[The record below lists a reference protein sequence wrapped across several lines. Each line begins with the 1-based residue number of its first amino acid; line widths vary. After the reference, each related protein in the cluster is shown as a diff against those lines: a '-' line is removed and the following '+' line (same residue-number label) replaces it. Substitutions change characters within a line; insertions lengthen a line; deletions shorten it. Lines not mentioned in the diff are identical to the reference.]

1 LHPESVTKIHT
12 QAQNEKEV
20 QTNFNLG
27 EEQIKSDAFLGAIKN
42 RLAKAK
48 RKNEKFNLHPKSVTK
63 IHIQAQN
70 EREAQTN
77 FNLGEEQIKNEAFLG
92 AIKNRLAKAKR
103 TNETIQNLN
112 FKQWTSLRNSIL
124 KETEIWKN
132 CVKHREWGPNQI
144 GPTFDCDEYGLPKKL
159 EGTKQ
164 PTWVHNR
171 RAFLK
176 SLSRE
181 ERNVVLTGDP
191 YTEFDPHTYI
201 LCYSFPEQVQQYPH
215 IEEFFQHILPPVQVQ
230 DEFAPD
236 PPSSGHSSGRST
248 PQSGASSSSGSSGPF
263 HGFAAQGPVLPRT
276 PLNSDYTS
284 DSNTSAGPTSGLGSS
299 QKSETLKVKTKSPV
313 LKKASEAKQ
322 FIQKVLRSGKVTT
335 GEPPPPKPRS
345 KVSRASLTARRAG
358 ATVTPCPA
366 TSGNSSGTSTGGK
379 QTQK

>member
-1 LHPESVTKIHT
+1 MTRSKGTPVQPISATYASVLKNGKVNLHPQSVTKIHT
-12 QAQNEKEV
+12 QAQSASDA
-20 QTNFNLG
+20 QTKFNLG
-27 EEQIKSDAFLGAIKN
+27 EEQIKS
-42 RLAKAK
+42 
-48 RKNEKFNLHPKSVTK
+48 
-63 IHIQAQN
+63 
-70 EREAQTN
+70 
-77 FNLGEEQIKNEAFLG
+77 EAFLG

-112 FKQWTSLRNSIL
+112 FKQWTSLRDSIL

-144 GPTFDCDEYGLPKKL
+144 GPTFDCDEYGLPKKQ

-176 SLSRE
+176 SLSKE

-201 LCYSFPEQVQQYPH
+201 LCYSFPEQVQEYPH
-215 IEEFFQHILPPVQVQ
+215 IQEFFQHILPPVQVE

-236 PPSSGHSSGRST
+236 PPSSGNSSGRST
-248 PQSGASSSSGSSGPF
+248 PSSGASSSSGPF
-263 HGFAAQGPVLPRT
+263 HGYQTQGPTLPRT

-284 DSNTSAGPTSGLGSS
+284 DTNSSAGPTSGLGSS
-299 QKSETLKVKTKSPV
+299 QKSETPKVKTKSPV

-366 TSGNSSGTSTGGK
+366 TSDKNSATGTSGK